1 MKNLEEES
9 LKYSKFELYKILDNG
24 SSKLEGIFN
33 LFELKNICNDRGFLI
48 DSLLVTLKDYPNIRR
63 RRKQYKGYYLIGIKD
78 TDLQTEEK
86 ISKPNQNLFNKR
98 EIDFEKGKISA
109 EKIIHLDEKNISEEN
124 ILKEF
129 NLDIKDWTIEK
140 LNYSLWD
147 SRDKDR
153 GTIPLY
159 SVKCSFKKREK
170 LDFDINAMKNI
181 IDSYL
186 YENKDLEDFSDEDYA
201 ENIDEDTLLLN
212 IADLH
217 LNKLSEDYNVK
228 IARNRYIEALRHIV
242 KNSEANNCIFIVGE
256 DFFNVDTL
264 NKTTTRGTPQDTE
277 VDIYSMF
284 DIGLNLMIESI
295 KYLSEVFYDVK
306 VILIQGNHDNMLSY
320 MLCIALSIYPFNKT
334 VSIDTEPIK
343 RKYINVGNSLIG
355 LGHLDSESKEQKKF
369 LMQNEVKEKYGESKY
384 NYFVSGH
391 FHNYS
396 VEEIGGISYIRLPSL
411 SGNDNWH
418 NSMGYVTQ
426 IRGAVGLEFSRD
438 RGLIKQI
445 MYNIER

>member
-1 MKNLEEES
+1 M
-9 LKYSKFELYKILDNG
+9 SKKRYNYFQLWQYNELL
-24 SSKLEGIFN
+24 
-33 LFELKNICNDRGFLI
+33 
-48 DSLLVTLKDYPNIRR
+48 DSLSYSDLRIYCKNNDLNMDNMLRTLPDYPNEKRR
-63 RRKQYKGYYLIGIKD
+63 NKIYRGYHIVGINDKQLNSPI
-78 TDLQTEEK
+78 TLRNEK
-86 ISKPNQNLFNKR
+86 VNVPINDSK
-98 EIDFEKGKISA
+98 EIDFTKGRIRA
-109 EKIIHLDEKNISEEN
+109 EKIIHLNVDNINEKD

-129 NLDIKDWTIEK
+129 NLDIKEWQIEK

-306 VILIQGNHDNMLSY
+306 VILIQGNHV
-320 MLCIALSIYPFNKT
+320 NKT